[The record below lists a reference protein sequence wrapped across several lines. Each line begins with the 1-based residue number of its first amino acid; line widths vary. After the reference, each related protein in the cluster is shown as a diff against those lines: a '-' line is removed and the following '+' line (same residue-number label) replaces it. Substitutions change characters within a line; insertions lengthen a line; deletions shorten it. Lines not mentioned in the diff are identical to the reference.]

1 MMNKKYC
8 IGVDFGTDSVRALL
22 VDVDNGDEIA
32 SAVYEYPRWKKGLY
46 CDPSQNIF
54 RQHPLDYIEGLKAT
68 IGELLKAEA
77 DCGRHVIAMAVDTTG
92 STPVAVN
99 SAGIPLSLLPEFSED
114 PDAMFILWKD
124 HSAIKEA
131 DEINALCRTSSVD
144 YSKYSGGTY
153 SSEWFWSKIAHVIS
167 TNSRVAG
174 EAYSWVEHCDWIPS
188 LLTGNTDALKIKR
201 SRCAAGHKAMW
212 HAEWGGFP
220 AGDFLGKINPQ
231 MKVIHDRLDSETYT
245 SDIPAGTLSPVWAAE
260 LGLPEDVIIGIGGLD
275 AHFGA
280 VGGEIEPY
288 FLSKVIGTSTCDMVV
303 VPVEDLGD
311 RLISGISGQVDGS
324 IIPGYAGME
333 AGQSAFGDVY
343 AWFRDLLMWPLKA
356 CSDLSDEVSDN
367 IRSSVIAEL
376 SNNAAKIPAGTT
388 GIVALDWL
396 NGRRTPDANQHLK
409 GAVMGLNLG
418 TDAPH
423 IFKALVEATAFG
435 SKMIVERFIEQ
446 GVQIRGILAL
456 GGVAKKSPFIMQTI
470 ADILNMPIKVV
481 KSEHTCAL
489 GAAMFAAVLAGRYT
503 SVSEAQKKMGKGFDA
518 LYSPDKENADIYVN
532 LYQRYVSFARYV
544 EQETTHTMGR
554 SLNSVIQ

>member
-1 MMNKKYC
+1 
-8 IGVDFGTDSVRALL
+8 LL
-22 VDVDNGDEIA
+22 VDADNGDEIA

-46 CDPSQNIF
+46 CDPSHNIF
-54 RQHPLDYIEGLKAT
+54 RQHPLDYVEGLKAT
-68 IGELLKAEA
+68 IGELLKTET
-77 DCGRHVIAMAVDTTG
+77 DCASHVISMAVDTTG

-99 SAGIPLSLLPEFSED
+99 SAGIPLSLLPEFSEE

-131 DEINALCRTSSVD
+131 DEINTLCRSSAVD
-144 YSKYSGGTY
+144 FSKYSGGTY

-167 TNSRVAG
+167 SNRKVAA

-188 LLTGNTDALKIKR
+188 LLTGNSDALKIKR

-220 AGDFLGKINPQ
+220 AGDFLGRINPQ
-231 MKVIHDRLDSETYT
+231 LKIIRNRLDSKTYT
-245 SDIPAGTLSPVWAAE
+245 SDFPAGTLSAVWAAE

-288 FLSKVIGTSTCDMVV
+288 YLSKVIGTSTCDMVV
-303 VPVEDLGD
+303 VPAGDLGD

-356 CSDLSDEVSDN
+356 LPDISDELRGR

-376 SNNAAKIPAGTT
+376 SNQAGKIPAGTT

-396 NGRRTPDANQHLK
+396 NGRRTPDANQYLK

-446 GVQIRGILAL
+446 GVPVKGILAL

-481 KSEHTCAL
+481 RSEHTCAL
-489 GAAMFAAVLAGRYT
+489 GAAMFAAVVAGIYP
-503 SVSEAQKKMGKGFDA
+503 SVSEAREKMGKGFDA
-518 LYSPDKENADIYVN
+518 LYTPDKDNAGIYES

-544 EQETTHTMGR
+544 EKETTHTIGEN
-554 SLNSVIQ
+554 LNTVIH